1 MALHITVGRFVEE
14 LSERLLTRLPYDV
27 ELELLPRRLYLYTEI
42 PIRQAW
48 LQECF
53 FEVAAAI
60 LPETAEGI
68 LTGTLDGTLRG
79 TLRETLTGTL
89 TGTPRY
95 LKFFQKS
102 TFGERRDRYLVII
115 YLDKLIALINQT
127 VKRGKA
133 AYIVQ
138 RIKDEQR
145 SGAQYISLNSIK
157 GMMGFIDSCS
167 TREALDI
174 KARLLAQKV
183 IRNNGRVRTHGS
195 EIVLKFS

>member
-1 MALHITVGRFVEE
+1 MALHIIADRFVEE
-14 LSERLLTRLPYDV
+14 VSERLLSQLPYDV
-27 ELELLPRRLYLYTEI
+27 ELEKLPRRLYLYTEI
-42 PIRQAW
+42 PIRADW
-48 LQECF
+48 LQELF
-53 FEVAAAI
+53 FDVACMI

-79 TLRETLTGTL
+79 TLRGTLTGTL
-89 TGTPRY
+89 HGTPRY

-102 TFGERRDRYLVII
+102 DFGERRDRYLVII
-115 YLDKLIALINQT
+115 YLDKLIAIINQS
-127 VKRGKA
+127 VKHGKA

-138 RIKDEQR
+138 RIRDEQR
-145 SGAQYISLNSIK
+145 SGAQYVSLNSIK
-157 GMMGFIDSCS
+157 AMMGFIDSCS

-195 EIVLKFS
+195 QIVLKFS